1 MQPEHENING
11 EHGAILRE
19 INLISISVGILKS
32 RQMDVLTKMEK
43 LDNLPCERHIEKF
56 KQYDNTRKFLAGTIC
71 VVIFAICSFCV
82 AWGSLN
88 GVVTE
93 NTKDITTLCQDK

>member
-56 KQYDNTRKFLAGTIC
+56 RQYDNTRKILIGTIC
-71 VVIFAICSFCV
+71 TIVIACVSFAV
-82 AWGSLN
+82 AWGALSERVDNIANRCMCL
-88 GVVTE
+88 E
-93 NTKDITTLCQDK
+93 DK